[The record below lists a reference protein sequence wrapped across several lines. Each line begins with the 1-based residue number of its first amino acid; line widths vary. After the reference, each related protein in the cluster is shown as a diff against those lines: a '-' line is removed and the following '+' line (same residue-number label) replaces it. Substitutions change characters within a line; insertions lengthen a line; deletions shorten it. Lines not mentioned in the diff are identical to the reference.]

1 MFPTLQQW
9 LASQAFAAFLVFGRL
24 GTALSVMPGFSEHY
38 VPVRFRFF
46 LAATMT
52 IVVTPVVQG
61 LLPAL
66 PRTVPGLLVLLAGEI
81 GIGLFIGLATR
92 MTFNTLQTAGT
103 IISMQSGLS
112 AALAFNPTT
121 AQESALTSALLA
133 AVSLVLVFVS
143 DLHHLMLR
151 AIVDSYS
158 LFPPGQALPI
168 GDFADTMT
176 RLLTTTFSLGL
187 RIAAPFVVFGVI
199 FFLGL
204 GILARLMP
212 QMQVFFVSQ
221 PAQIL
226 LGLLIFAGTLVA
238 GVSVFL
244 GNFEDTLAIFIAPT
258 LVNP

>member
-1 MFPTLQQW
+1 MFQTLQQF
-9 LASQAFAAFLVFGRL
+9 LAGQAFAAFLVFSRL

-38 VPVRFRFF
+38 VAIRFRML

-52 IVVTPVVQG
+52 FVITPVVQST
-61 LLPAL
+61 LPPV
-66 PRTVPGLLVLLAGEI
+66 PRTVSGLMLTLAGEI

-103 IISMQSGLS
+103 IIGMQSGLS
-112 AALAFNPTT
+112 AAVAFNPST
-121 AQESALTSALLA
+121 AQDSALTSSLLA
-133 AVSLVLVFVS
+133 AVALVVVFVS

-158 LFPPGQALPI
+158 LFPPGRPIPI

-176 RLLTTTFSLGL
+176 RLLSTTFSLGL
-187 RIAAPFVVFGVI
+187 RISAPFVVFGVI

-226 LGLLIFAGTLVA
+226 LGLLIFSATLVA

-244 GNFEDTLAIFIAPT
+244 GNFEDTMAIFIAPALT
-258 LVNP
+258 TP